1 MPHKKS
7 KGDALASVSGTR
19 RRRAGSAQRY
29 GSTTQGPVP
38 GRMPARE
45 PNPPPSG
52 VTSRLTPQKASKAGG
67 TRKIVRRIRKRM
79 TEGRKT
85 PGGVIVPRKVT
96 RAPRRSGG
104 GITMTLPRFGSQTP
118 VRRRRGLVPSLVPSE
133 GVRPTVGQRP
143 DLSPSRGVRPAVG
156 QKRRLG

>member
-19 RRRAGSAQRY
+19 RRRMGSAQRY
-29 GSTTQGPVP
+29 GSTDQGPVP

-45 PNPPPSG
+45 PNPPSSG
-52 VTSRLTPQKASKAGG
+52 VTSRLTPQKVSRAGG
-67 TRKIVRRIRKRM
+67 TRKIVRRLRKGITSQVLQMPRKGV
-79 TEGRKT
+79 TGSRKT
-85 PGGVIVPRKVT
+85 PGGVVVPRKVT

-118 VRRRRGLVPSLVPSE
+118 LRR
-133 GVRPTVGQRP
+133 
-143 DLSPSRGVRPAVG
+143 SR
-156 QKRRLG
+156 